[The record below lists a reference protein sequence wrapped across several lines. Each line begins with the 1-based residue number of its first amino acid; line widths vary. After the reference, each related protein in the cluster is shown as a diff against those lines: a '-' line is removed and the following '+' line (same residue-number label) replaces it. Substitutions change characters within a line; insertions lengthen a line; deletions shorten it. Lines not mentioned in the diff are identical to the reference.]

1 MFGLGNIRKYYKNL
15 KWNTFYI
22 RNRDKRGH
30 MKERHTIKS
39 SVRRSNKKPKCTC
52 MQQDKGNNQ

>member
-15 KWNTFYI
+15 KPNTFYI

-30 MKERHTIKS
+30 MKERTY
-39 SVRRSNKKPKCTC
+39 NKI
-52 MQQDKGNNQ
+52 